1 MKREF
6 YDLDIDDGL
15 EAFDSQVKFQDEDLS
30 ESEDDENDPFNMF
43 NSKETIFDK
52 FLRWIVISP
61 ENMFFH
67 FWKVFVLLVSITSS
81 IVYANFAAFRSDVDY
96 SGYMEYSS

>member
-1 MKREF
+1 M
-6 YDLDIDDGL
+6 
-15 EAFDSQVKFQDEDLS
+15 FD
-30 ESEDDENDPFNMF
+30 MF
-43 NSKETIFDK
+43 NSKETFMEK
-52 FLRWIVISP
+52 FLRFIVISP

-96 SGYMEYSS
+96 AGFLEYSNAYDFGIIKMNLYSVEEIKFYNRL